1 MSDIY
6 SSISETGIIVAD
18 TQNIKSEIENEW
30 RAIFGNQLSLEEST
44 VQGRIIELLTAS
56 RKDCVS
62 SMALVANQINPNV
75 ATGTFLD
82 SIGQLFYIERV
93 GAVATFVG
101 NVTMEG
107 TPDTTVPTGAIAT
120 DTSGNQYALSAQ
132 VTFGSDGKAFGNFVN
147 IQSGAI
153 PCPAHTLTTVDPQY
167 SNWQSVYN
175 GSNGTVG
182 AEEESDYTLR
192 FRIENSK
199 AKYSQGYLS
208 SIYSALYDINGV
220 KDVLVLENPTSNPI
234 SSDNELNIPVP
245 AGETISPHS
254 IFAVVYG
261 GSSDGSFYQ
270 QVAKAI
276 MLKKSLGCGMQGST
290 VYPDNVQTVN
300 VLDTGDDGTVFSTY
314 PIVFNT
320 PEPVPIYINVSVNN
334 TGYSGEDLPAD
345 VKNVLSNWFSG
356 NITDAGI
363 EQVGIGYSISPFTM
377 STVLTSQMSGIS
389 VTNLQIGLSAQ
400 SLSANTID
408 IENNQIATV
417 DINNITVSTN

>member
-6 SSISETGIIVAD
+6 SSISETGIVVAD
-18 TQNIKSEIENEW
+18 TQNIKSDVENKW
-30 RAIFGNQLSLEEST
+30 TDIFGNQLSLDEST
-44 VQGRIIELLTAS
+44 VQGRIIELLTAM

-62 SMALVANQINPNV
+62 SMALIANQINPNV

-82 SIGQLFYIERV
+82 AIGQLFYIERV

-107 TPDTTVPTGAIAT
+107 TPDTTVPAGAIAT

-132 VTFGSDGKAFGNFVN
+132 ITFGSDGKAFGNFVN
-147 IQSGAI
+147 TQAGAI
-153 PCPAHTLTTVDPQY
+153 PCPAQTLTTVDPQY
-167 SNWQSVYN
+167 PNWQSVYN

-199 AKYSQGYLS
+199 SKYSQGYLS

-220 KDVLVLENPTSNPI
+220 KDVLILENPTSATQTNTENP
-234 SSDNELNIPVP
+234 EIPV
-245 AGETISPHS
+245 GDSIEPHS
-254 IFAVVYG
+254 IYIVVYG

-276 MLKKSLGCGMQGST
+276 MLKKSLGCGMQGSIE
-290 VYPDNVQTVN
+290 YPDNVQTVN

-334 TGYSGEDLPAD
+334 TGYSGEDLQAD